1 MSDVSSSAT
10 IRLTGRVAVWS
21 RDERARQRLVLA
33 IQQNGYEA
41 VEFATIESLRTGI
54 ASSPFSACVID
65 EPDHPDV
72 VRATEQAA
80 RQGGHPTQFVVLPSL
95 GNRGMPFGGPVC
107 DVLEP
112 PQTAERLG
120 RALFAAVGRSRL
132 LAENLQLK
140 RRLESRMFED
150 LVGHSEAMDTLRRKV
165 GEASEHER
173 PVLIHGEAGAG
184 TSIVS
189 RAIHLARC
197 GGRRPFLKISCSV
210 LSAAVVQAEL
220 FGDGRNAG
228 RFASAT
234 GGTLLL
240 EDIEALALPVQEQ
253 LVKVLEEKQ
262 YRPTGSDTPLPLQ
275 VRILASTHCDLQQ
288 LAAAGKFHPG
298 LVRHLRVDAIHV
310 PPLRDRMEDIASLSE
325 QFLTECAVREGQ
337 PIRKLSPEALDRM
350 RHYNWPEN
358 CRELQNVI
366 SRCCSLSTATVIT
379 GEMLEPWLEK
389 AADDESTDP
398 GMTLASME
406 RKLIEATFN
415 RFAGNREL
423 TAKALKIGLRTLSGK
438 LREYGYPPRG
448 GPGSNRESRA
458 A

>member
-1 MSDVSSSAT
+1 MSDAASSAT

-21 RDERARQRLVLA
+21 RDERARNRLALA
-33 IQQNGYEA
+33 VQQNGYEA
-41 VEFATIESLRTGI
+41 VEFASIDLLRAGLTTG
-54 ASSPFSACVID
+54 PFSACVLD
-65 EPDHPDV
+65 EPESPDA
-72 VRATEQAA
+72 VRQMEQAA

-95 GNRGMPFGGPVC
+95 NARSLAFGGPIC

-120 RALFAAVGRSRL
+120 RSLFAAVGRSRL

-150 LVGHSEAMDTLRRKV
+150 LVGHSEPMETLRRKV

-173 PVLIHGEAGAG
+173 PVLVVGEAGSG

-189 RAIHLARC
+189 RAVHLARC
-197 GGRRPFLKISCSV
+197 GGRRPFLKVCCEV
-210 LSAAVVQAEL
+210 LSAAVVHAEL
-220 FGDGRNAG
+220 FGDGRTHG
-228 RFASAT
+228 RLASAQ

-253 LVKVLEEKQ
+253 LARVLEDKQ
-262 YRPTGSDTPLPLQ
+262 FKPTGSDLPVPLQ
-275 VRILASTHCDLQQ
+275 VRIIASTHAD
-288 LAAAGKFHPG
+288 LAALTTAGKFHPG
-298 LVRHLRVDAIHV
+298 LLRHFRMDVIPV
-310 PPLRDRMEDIASLSE
+310 PPLRDRLEDVSTLAE

-337 PIRKLSPEALDRM
+337 PVRKISPEALDRL
-350 RHYNWPEN
+350 RRYHWPEN

-366 SRCCSLSTATVIT
+366 SRCCSLTTSQVLTA
-379 GEMLEPWLEK
+379 EMVEPWLER
-389 AADDESTDP
+389 AATDDPSEP
-398 GMTLASME
+398 GLTLREME

-415 RFAGNREL
+415 RFNGNREL
-423 TAKALKIGLRTLSGK
+423 TAKALRIGLRTLSGK

>member
-1 MSDVSSSAT
+1 MSDVHSSAT

-54 ASSPFSACVID
+54 ASSPFAACVID

-95 GNRGMPFGGPVC
+95 GARGMPFGGPVC

-240 EDIEALALPVQEQ
+240 EDVEALALPVQEQ

-262 YRPTGSDTPLPLQ
+262 YRPTGSDTSLPLQ
-275 VRILASTHCDLQQ
+275 VRILASTHADLQQ
-288 LAAAGKFHPG
+288 LATAGKFHPG
-298 LVRHLRVDAIHV
+298 LLRHLRVDAIHV
-310 PPLRDRMEDIASLSE
+310 PPLRDRMEDLSP
-325 QFLTECAVREGQ
+325 L
-337 PIRKLSPEALDRM
+337 RKLSPEALERM
-350 RHYNWPEN
+350 RRYHWPEN

-366 SRCCSLSTATVIT
+366 SRCCSLSTSPVIT
-379 GEMLEPWLEK
+379 AEMIEPWLEK
-389 AADDESTDP
+389 AADDDSTDP